1 MSAATPSAQLTAFAP
16 RIRIRRGLSV
26 GFMVIALLAISASMI
41 MLGALVVE
49 IIVDG
54 GARLFT
60 DGDATTLESRGQTL
74 LDLPTPAGMGWL
86 AWVLPVAILL
96 PVVGPRLIHSLTPAR
111 STGLTFGLSQPAER
125 AVGLLAMLPAAIF
138 VHLLYV
144 RFESAYYIEY
154 AKAIGVDGASGNL
167 VQLFGEAEGFQFV
180 RLVVVGLALPLGLLA
195 FGWFR
200 SQSLRRPSLIIPAIL
215 IAAWVVYLF
224 LDPFFLSS
232 YPSRKPAEAGLFS
245 AITGTFYMMAITA
258 ALAFPLG
265 VGAAVYL
272 EEYARRNWF
281 SRMIQVNISN
291 LAGVPSIIY
300 GLLGL
305 QVFVRVLEFERSVL
319 AGACTMALLVMPI
332 IIVSAQEALRTV
344 PPSMREAA
352 YAVGATRWQVIRFHV
367 LPYAFGGMLTGN
379 ILAMS
384 RAIGETAPLIAIG
397 ALTFIA
403 FLADSPT
410 DDFTVMPIQVFNWV
424 ARPQAGFHEIAASA
438 IIVLM
443 VILLLM
449 NAAAIIMRQ
458 RTRTDW

>member
-1 MSAATPSAQLTAFAP
+1 MSAAAPSAQLSAYAP
-16 RIRIRRGLSV
+16 RVRVRRGVSV
-26 GFMVIALLAISASMI
+26 AFMVAALLAIAISMI
-41 MLGALVVE
+41 MLGALIVE
-49 IIVDG
+49 IAVDG
-54 GARLFT
+54 AARLFT
-60 DGDATTLESRGQTL
+60 DGGAVPREARGGGILT
-74 LDLPTPAGMGWL
+74 DLPTPDNMGWMTW
-86 AWVLPVAILL
+86 ALPVAILL
-96 PVVGPRLIHSLTPAR
+96 PFVGPRLINSLVQ
-111 STGLTFGLSQPAER
+111 GLPQFVERVIGLVVVA
-125 AVGLLAMLPAAIF
+125 PAAIF
-138 VHLLYV
+138 VHILYV
-144 RFESAYYIEY
+144 RFESAYFIEY
-154 AKAIGVDGASGNL
+154 AKAVGIDGASGNI
-167 VQLFGEAEGFQFV
+167 VQLFGEASGFQFV
-180 RLVVVGLALPLGLLA
+180 RLIVVGLFVPIAILST
-195 FGWFR
+195 GWFW
-200 SQSLRRPSLIIPAIL
+200 SQRLRKPSLIIPAIM
-215 IAAWVVYLF
+215 IVGWVVYLF
-224 LDPFFLSS
+224 IDPWFLSS
-232 YPSRKPAEAGLFS
+232 FPSRRPADAGIFS
-245 AITGTFYMMAITA
+245 AVTGTLYMMVITA
-258 ALAFPLG
+258 AVAFPLG
-265 VGAAVYL
+265 VGAAIYL

-352 YAVGATRWQVIRFHV
+352 YAVGATRWQVVRFHV

-410 DDFTVMPIQVFNWV
+410 DDFTVLPIQIFNWV
-424 ARPQAGFHEIAASA
+424 ARPQAGFHEIAASG

-443 VILLLM
+443 LILLLM

>member
-1 MSAATPSAQLTAFAP
+1 MSAATPTAGITPYAP
-16 RIRIRRGLSV
+16 RIRARRGLSV
-26 GFMVIALLAISASMI
+26 GFMVIALLAITASML
-41 MLGALVVE
+41 MLGALMVE
-49 IIVDG
+49 ILVDG
-54 GARLFT
+54 AARLFT
-60 DGDATTLESRGQTL
+60 DGSATVQEVRGATLI
-74 LDLPTPAGMGWL
+74 DLPTPENMNWL
-86 AWVLPVAILL
+86 AWAMPVAILL
-96 PVVGPRLIHSLTPAR
+96 PFLGLRVVRSLIADIPA
-111 STGLTFGLSQPAER
+111 LAER
-125 AVGLLAMLPAAIF
+125 AIGFATTLPVAVF
-138 VHLLYV
+138 VHILYV

-154 AKAIGVDGASGNL
+154 AKEIGVDGASGNIF
-167 VQLFGEAEGFQFV
+167 QLFAEASGFQFV
-180 RLVVVGLALPLGLLA
+180 RLIVAGLILPLGIIA
-195 FGWFR
+195 AGWFWSNR
-200 SQSLRRPSLIIPAIL
+200 LRRPSLLLPVIAT
-215 IAAWVVYLF
+215 AAWVVYLF

-232 YPSRKPAEAGLFS
+232 YPSRLPAQAGLFS
-245 AITGTFYMMAITA
+245 AITGTLYMMVITA
-258 ALAFPLG
+258 AVAFPLG
-265 VGAAVYL
+265 VGAAIYL

-352 YAVGATRWQVIRFHV
+352 YAVGATRWQVVRFHV

-424 ARPQAGFHEIAASA
+424 TRPQSGFHEIAASG

-443 VILLLM
+443 LVLLVM

>member
-1 MSAATPSAQLTAFAP
+1 MSAATPTAGITPYAP
-16 RIRIRRGLSV
+16 RIRARRGLSV
-26 GFMVIALLAISASMI
+26 GFMVIALLAITASML
-41 MLGALVVE
+41 MLGALIVE
-49 IIVDG
+49 ILVDG
-54 GARLFT
+54 AARLFT
-60 DGDATTLESRGQTL
+60 DGSATAQEVRGATLI
-74 LDLPTPAGMGWL
+74 DLPTPENMNWL
-86 AWVLPVAILL
+86 AWAMPVAILL
-96 PVVGPRLIHSLTPAR
+96 PFLGLRVVRSLIADIPA
-111 STGLTFGLSQPAER
+111 LAER
-125 AVGLLAMLPAAIF
+125 AIGFATTLPVAVF
-138 VHLLYV
+138 VHILYV

-154 AKAIGVDGASGNL
+154 AKAIGVDGASGNIF
-167 VQLFGEAEGFQFV
+167 QLFAEASGFQFV
-180 RLVVVGLALPLGLLA
+180 RLIVAGLILPLGIIA
-195 FGWFR
+195 AGWFWSNR
-200 SQSLRRPSLIIPAIL
+200 LRRPSLLLPAIAT
-215 IAAWVVYLF
+215 AAWVVYLF

-232 YPSRKPAEAGLFS
+232 YPSRLPAQAGLFS
-245 AITGTFYMMAITA
+245 AITGTLYMMVITA
-258 ALAFPLG
+258 AVAFPLG
-265 VGAAVYL
+265 VGAAIYL

-352 YAVGATRWQVIRFHV
+352 YAVGATRWQVVRFHV

-424 ARPQAGFHEIAASA
+424 TRPQSGFHEIAASG

-443 VILLLM
+443 LVLLVM

>member
-1 MSAATPSAQLTAFAP
+1 MSAAAPSAQLTAFSP
-16 RIRIRRGLSV
+16 RVRLRRGASV
-26 GFMVIALLAISASMI
+26 AFMVVALLAIAVSMI
-41 MLGALVVE
+41 MLGALIVE
-49 IIVDG
+49 IAVDG
-54 GARLFT
+54 AARLFT
-60 DGDATTLESRGQTL
+60 DGAAVGRDARGGGL
-74 LDLPTPAGMGWL
+74 LTDLPTPDGMRWMTW
-86 AWVLPVAILL
+86 ALPVAILL
-96 PVVGPRLIHSLTPAR
+96 PFVGLRFVNLFMPALPRI
-111 STGLTFGLSQPAER
+111 AER
-125 AVGLLAMLPAAIF
+125 TIGLIVVAPAAVF
-138 VHLLYV
+138 VHILYV
-144 RFESAYYIEY
+144 RFESAYFVEY
-154 AKAIGVDGASGNL
+154 ARTVASDAASGDIL
-167 VQLFGEAEGFQFV
+167 QLFGEASGFQIV
-180 RLVVVGLALPLGLLA
+180 RLLVIGVLLPLGILA
-195 FGWFR
+195 AGWFWSR
-200 SQSLRRPSLIIPAIL
+200 RMRRPSLIIPAIM

-224 LDPFFLSS
+224 IDPWFLSS
-232 YPSRKPAEAGLFS
+232 YPSRNPAEAGVFS
-245 AITGTFYMMAITA
+245 AVTGTLYMMVITA

-265 VGAAVYL
+265 VGAAIYL

-352 YAVGATRWQVIRFHV
+352 YAVGATRWQVVRFHV

-410 DDFTVMPIQVFNWV
+410 DDFTVLPIQIFNWV
-424 ARPQAGFHEIAASA
+424 SRPQSGFHEIAASG

-443 VILLLM
+443 LILLLM

>member
-1 MSAATPSAQLTAFAP
+1 MSAATPTAGITPYAP
-16 RIRIRRGLSV
+16 RIRARRSLSV
-26 GFMVIALLAISASMI
+26 GFMVIALLAITASML
-41 MLGALVVE
+41 MLGALIVE
-49 IIVDG
+49 ILVDG
-54 GARLFT
+54 AARLFT
-60 DGDATTLESRGQTL
+60 DGSATAQEVRGATLI
-74 LDLPTPAGMGWL
+74 DLPTPENMNWL
-86 AWVLPVAILL
+86 AWAMPVSILLPFLGLRVVRSLIADIPALAERAIGFATTLPVA
-96 PVVGPRLIHSLTPAR
+96 V
-111 STGLTFGLSQPAER
+111 
-125 AVGLLAMLPAAIF
+125 F
-138 VHLLYV
+138 VHILYV

-154 AKAIGVDGASGNL
+154 AKAIGVDGASGNIF
-167 VQLFGEAEGFQFV
+167 QLFAEASGFQFV
-180 RLVVVGLALPLGLLA
+180 RLIVAGLILPLGIIA
-195 FGWFR
+195 AGWFWSNR
-200 SQSLRRPSLIIPAIL
+200 LRRPSLLLPVIAT
-215 IAAWVVYLF
+215 AAWVVYLF

-232 YPSRKPAEAGLFS
+232 YPSRLPAQAGLFS
-245 AITGTFYMMAITA
+245 AITGTLYMMVITA
-258 ALAFPLG
+258 AVAFPLG
-265 VGAAVYL
+265 VGAAIYL

-352 YAVGATRWQVIRFHV
+352 YAVGATRWQVVRFHV

-424 ARPQAGFHEIAASA
+424 TRPQSCFHEIAASG

-443 VILLLM
+443 LVLLVM

>member
-1 MSAATPSAQLTAFAP
+1 MTAAAPVARQTGFAP
-16 RIRIRRGLSV
+16 RIRIRRGFSV
-26 GFMVIALLAISASMI
+26 GFMVVALLAITASMI
-41 MLGALVVE
+41 MLGALIVE
-49 IIVDG
+49 IAIDG
-54 GARLFT
+54 AARLFT
-60 DGDATTLESRGQTL
+60 DGGAVEREARGGGIIT
-74 LDLPTPAGMGWL
+74 DLPTPEGMSWMSW
-86 AWVLPVAILL
+86 AIPVAVLL
-96 PVVGPRLIHSLTPAR
+96 PFVGPRLVY
-111 STGLTFGLSQPAER
+111 GLIPDISRMAQRTIGLAVTFPIAL
-125 AVGLLAMLPAAIF
+125 F
-138 VHLLYV
+138 VHILYV

-154 AKAIGVDGASGNL
+154 AKAIGVDGASGHL
-167 VQLFGEAEGFQFV
+167 LQLFGEAEGFQFV
-180 RLVVVGLALPLGLLA
+180 RLIIIGLLLPLGVLA
-195 FGWFR
+195 SGWFG
-200 SQSLRRPSLIIPAIL
+200 SQKLRRPSFVIPGIV
-215 IAAWVVYLF
+215 IVAWVVYLF
-224 LDPFFLSS
+224 IDPFFLSS
-232 YPSRKPAEAGLFS
+232 YPSRRPPDAGLFS
-245 AITGTFYMMAITA
+245 AITGTFYMMTITA
-258 ALAFPLG
+258 AVAFPLG

-332 IIVSAQEALRTV
+332 IVVSAQEALRTV

-352 YAVGATRWQVIRFHV
+352 YAVGATRWQVIRYHV

-410 DDFTVMPIQVFNWV
+410 DDFTVMPIQIFNWV
-424 ARPQAGFHEIAASA
+424 TRPQSGFHEIAASG

-443 VILLLM
+443 LVLLLM
-449 NAAAIIMRQ
+449 NATAIIMRQ

>member
-1 MSAATPSAQLTAFAP
+1 MTVAAPPAPAGRQTGFAP
-16 RIRIRRGLSV
+16 RIRIRRSFSV
-26 GFMVIALLAISASMI
+26 GFMVVALLAITVAMI
-41 MLGALVVE
+41 MLGALIVE
-49 IIVDG
+49 IAVDG
-54 GARLFT
+54 AARLFT
-60 DGDATTLESRGQTL
+60 DGTATTTEYRGQSIV
-74 LDLPTPAGMGWL
+74 DLPTPDGLNWL
-86 AWVLPVAILL
+86 TWALPAALLL
-96 PVVGPRLIHSLTPAR
+96 PFVGLRIVR
-111 STGLTFGLSQPAER
+111 SIIENLPPLAER
-125 AVGLLAMLPAAIF
+125 AIGLITAAPVALF
-138 VHLLYV
+138 LHLLYV
-144 RFESAYYIEY
+144 RFESAYYINY
-154 AKAIGVDGASGNL
+154 AKAVGVEDATGNL
-167 VQLFGEAEGFQFV
+167 FQLFGEAEGFQFV
-180 RLVVVGLALPLGLLA
+180 RLIVLGLALPVGILA
-195 FGWFR
+195 VGWFG
-200 SQSLRRPSLIIPAIL
+200 SQKLRRPSLLMPAIL
-215 IAAWVVYLF
+215 IAAWIVYLF
-224 LDPFFLSS
+224 FDPFFLSA
-232 YPSRKPAEAGLFS
+232 YPSRVPAQAGLFS
-245 AITGTFYMMAITA
+245 AITGTLYMMAITA
-258 ALAFPLG
+258 AIAFPLG
-265 VGAAVYL
+265 VGAAIYL

-305 QVFVRVLEFERSVL
+305 QVFVRAMEFERSVL

-352 YAVGATRWQVIRFHV
+352 YAVGATRWQVIRSHV

-397 ALTFIA
+397 ALTYIA

-410 DDFTVMPIQVFNWV
+410 DDFTVMPIQIFNWV
-424 ARPQAGFHEIAASA
+424 TRPQTGFHEIAASG

-443 VILLLM
+443 LVLLLM

>member
-1 MSAATPSAQLTAFAP
+1 MSAATPSAQLTAYAP
-16 RIRIRRGLSV
+16 RVRVRRGISV
-26 GFMVIALLAISASMI
+26 GFMVIALLAITVSI
-41 MLGALVVE
+41 LMLGALIVE
-49 IIVDG
+49 IAVDG
-54 GARLFT
+54 AARLFT
-60 DGDATTLESRGQTL
+60 DGGAVSVEARDGSIVS
-74 LDLPTPAGMGWL
+74 DLPTPEGMGWL
-86 AWVLPVAILL
+86 SWVLPIAILL
-96 PVVGPRLIHSLTPAR
+96 PFVGPRVVHSVAHGVVHGVPR
-111 STGLTFGLSQPAER
+111 VAER
-125 AVGLLAMLPAAIF
+125 LMGLAVVAPVAVFLHI
-138 VHLLYV
+138 LYV
-144 RFESAYYIEY
+144 RFESAYFIEY
-154 AKAIGVDGASGNL
+154 AKAVDIDGATGNVL
-167 VQLFGEAEGFQFV
+167 QLFGEASGFQVV
-180 RLVVVGLALPLGLLA
+180 RLVIMGIGLPLALLLM
-195 FGWFR
+195 GWFWSHR
-200 SQSLRRPSLIIPAIL
+200 MRKPSLLIPAIL
-215 IAAWVVYLF
+215 IGAWIVYLF
-224 LDPFFLSS
+224 MDPWFLSS
-232 YPSRKPAEAGLFS
+232 YPSRSPSGAGIFS
-245 AITGTFYMMAITA
+245 AVTGTFYMMTITA
-258 ALAFPLG
+258 AIAFPLG

-352 YAVGATRWQVIRFHV
+352 YAVGATRWQVVRHHV

-410 DDFTVMPIQVFNWV
+410 DDFTVMPIQIYNWV

>member
-1 MSAATPSAQLTAFAP
+1 MSRVSAVAPSAQLTAFSP
-16 RIRIRRGLSV
+16 RVRIRRGVSV
-26 GFMVIALLAISASMI
+26 AFMVAALLAIAISMI
-41 MLGALVVE
+41 MLGALIVE
-49 IIVDG
+49 IAVDG
-54 GARLFT
+54 AARLFT
-60 DGDATTLESRGQTL
+60 DGSAVGREARGGGFIT
-74 LDLPTPAGMGWL
+74 DRPTPDGMRWMTW
-86 AWVLPVAILL
+86 AVPVAILL
-96 PVVGPRLIHSLTPAR
+96 PFAGPRLVNALVP
-111 STGLTFGLSQPAER
+111 GLPQIAER
-125 AVGLLAMLPAAIF
+125 TIGLIVAAPAAIF
-138 VHLLYV
+138 IHILYV
-144 RFESAYYIEY
+144 RFESAYFVEY
-154 AKAIGVDGASGNL
+154 ARSVGIDGASGNL
-167 VQLFGEAEGFQFV
+167 FQVLGEASGFQIV
-180 RLVVVGLALPLGLLA
+180 RLLVVGILVPLAIVA
-195 FGWFR
+195 ASWFWAQR
-200 SQSLRRPSLIIPAIL
+200 MRRPSLIIPAIM
-215 IAAWVVYLF
+215 IAGWVVYLF
-224 LDPFFLSS
+224 MDPWFLSS
-232 YPSRKPAEAGLFS
+232 FPSRTPAEAGIFS
-245 AITGTFYMMAITA
+245 AVTGTLYMMVITA
-258 ALAFPLG
+258 AVAFPLG
-265 VGAAVYL
+265 VGAAIYL

-352 YAVGATRWQVIRFHV
+352 YAVGATRWQVIRYHV

-410 DDFTVMPIQVFNWV
+410 DDFTVLPIQIFNWV